1 MADVRKVRARGVEI
15 VGQRHAVQIV
25 ERALAVDHDP
35 AAGVEQHGHGQRV
48 GERHADRRV
57 RLAGRVR
64 LLDLLD
70 RDQQILATLLDRGR
84 GAVDE
89 PELVLEHGVTRHVAR
104 VHDVV
109 EYDEPALSVLTRLR
123 EEAEVG
129 IHRIRCRK
137 IPDHAVL
144 VDL

>member
-1 MADVRKVRARGVEI
+1 
-15 VGQRHAVQIV
+15 
-25 ERALAVDHDP
+25 
-35 AAGVEQHGHGQRV
+35 
-48 GERHADRRV
+48 
-57 RLAGRVR
+57 
-64 LLDLLD
+64 
-70 RDQQILATLLDRGR
+70 
-84 GAVDE
+84 
-89 PELVLEHGVTRHVAR
+89 